1 MLRFI
6 AGALASAL
14 LVAGAM
20 TMLLTVTPM
29 MLPGWHVTAVGSGSM
44 MPALRVGDAVA
55 VARQQP
61 GDGMLGP
68 PTVVLVDRPGNIP
81 LLHRIV
87 DHDGHTYRTQGDANT
102 TIDTERVHPG
112 RIMGTGRLVV
122 GHGGWVSLW
131 INDGNL
137 TALMILAVI
146 VALLGR
152 LSRFGWLPQY
162 DPWINAR
169 RRSHGGRPPDTGT
182 DADEPGTDGLGAA
195 GLDGRPALVGNES
208 AVARYET
215 ATIEGRSDRLRD
227 PRGRPR
233 LAVMLFVVSACVI
246 ATAGVSSSAHTGSAA
261 YGGRL
266 SAATV
271 TPPRNLAAKCTTV
284 PQIVAAATAGP
295 VTVAPPMPASI
306 RDGDTLLLS
315 RTGVRT
321 WNGSTGRYIDP
332 PTPSGWTRLG
342 IENGGS
348 GRFHAIYRRPG
359 RASDAGGALPHVAP
373 YADVL
378 LVARGGVVVDNSL
391 AGRVY
396 ESGTS
401 ITAPSVAGLSNGLLL
416 TFWAVERDET
426 RFSLPTGMT
435 EVAETTFTKNISM
448 GAHQQ
453 TVKANGPTGTR
464 RTRMSDTITGR
475 AAEARN
481 SGLSLFIRST
491 PYASLTWT
499 ASTSPRVTGYVIYR
513 NGVKVATLTDRDTR
527 TWQDPQQLTAAP
539 STFTVRSTV
548 AGWTSPPAQVSVS
561 SGTC

>member
-1 MLRFI
+1 
-6 AGALASAL
+6 
-14 LVAGAM
+14 
-20 TMLLTVTPM
+20 
-29 MLPGWHVTAVGSGSM
+29 
-44 MPALRVGDAVA
+44 
-55 VARQQP
+55 
-61 GDGMLGP
+61 MLGP
-68 PTVVLVDRPGNIP
+68 PTVVLVDRPGDVP

-87 DHDGHTYRTQGDANT
+87 DDDGRTYRTKGDANT
-102 TIDTERVHPG
+102 TIDTERVHPS

-131 INDGNL
+131 INDANVPALAIL
-137 TALMILAVI
+137 TIV
-146 VALLGR
+146 VALLGW

-162 DPWINAR
+162 DPWLNAR
-169 RRSHGGRPPDTGT
+169 HRSDGGRPPDTN
-182 DADEPGTDGLGAA
+182 EPGRDYPGAA
-195 GLDGRPALVGNES
+195 DLDGRPALVGNEA
-208 AVARYET
+208 AVAHYET
-215 ATIEGRSDRLRD
+215 VAAEGRSDRLRT
-227 PRGRPR
+227 PYQRPR
-233 LAVMLFVVSACVI
+233 LVAVLFLAGACVI

-271 TPPRNLAAKCTTV
+271 TPPRNLTAKCTTV

-332 PTPSGWTRLG
+332 PTPPGWTKLG
-342 IENGGS
+342 IATGAS

-359 RASDAGGALPHVAP
+359 QASDAGGALPHAAP

-401 ITAPSVAGLSNGLLL
+401 ITAPSVTGLSNGLLL

-426 RFSLPTGMT
+426 RFSVPTGMT
-435 EVAETTFTKNISM
+435 EVAETAFTKNISM

-453 TVKANGPTGTR
+453 TVKADGPTGSRT
-464 RTRMSDTITGR
+464 TRMSDTITGR

-499 ASTSPRVTGYVIYR
+499 ASTTSRVTGYVVHR
-513 NGVKVATLTDRDTR
+513 DGVKVATLAGRDMR
-527 TWQDPQQLTAAP
+527 TWQDSRQLGTTP

-548 AGWTSPPAQVSVS
+548 AGWTSPSTQVSVS